1 VGAGSRRT
9 TDDCRLQGLFCADG
23 SKTKKRGG
31 VRRVVSPE
39 VLKVMEEEAEQEA
52 LRKHR

>member
-1 VGAGSRRT
+1 MEARRRRGAG
-9 TDDCRLQGLFCADG
+9 
-23 SKTKKRGG
+23 RGG
-31 VRRVVSPE
+31 AVSPE